1 MVAEVTASRPGSAR
15 LPGCVGRPDWP
26 SSNRLYDGLPA
37 ECELLATAP
46 QTHSCVSVR
55 TVFGGRP
62 HVIHSQPSLASRPGT
77 APPLFTSSPSTC
89 PPYCPRSSSSPEQEK
104 KLRRLGD
111 PPAGVRVSTLGCWQ
125 VFHRK
130 RREVRA
136 QGEVWSTVLRSW
148 QGLHPLLHEE
158 ATIDL
163 GGGLRDRL

>member
-1 MVAEVTASRPGSAR
+1 MR
-15 LPGCVGRPDWP
+15 LPDCAGRPDWP
-26 SSNRLYDGLPA
+26 SSNHLYDGLPA

-55 TVFGGRP
+55 TVLGGHP
-62 HVIHSQPSLASRPGT
+62 HVTHSQSSLASRPRT

-89 PPYCPRSSSSPEQEK
+89 PPYCPRSSSSPEREK
-104 KLRRLGD
+104 KLRRLGH
-111 PPAGVRVSTLGCWQ
+111 PPAGVRVSTLGCRQ
-125 VFHRK
+125 VLHRVMG
-130 RREVRA
+130 EVRA
-136 QGEVWSTVLRSW
+136 QGQVWSTVLRSW